1 MWTPW
6 DTCRGLCGGTPTSCG
21 VPSLESCRPSL
32 LTLSELYNGDRQ
44 APGAGKNA
52 TGCMEGGRA
61 APGPREPTFMI
72 ATAIM
77 AADAENMR
85 AGSSMSTAAPTLVW
99 KKPIAAS
106 QPLQGARERGGRQT
120 VRWTRPAVLHR
131 YRAPAGQQG

>member
-1 MWTPW
+1 
-6 DTCRGLCGGTPTSCG
+6 
-21 VPSLESCRPSL
+21 
-32 LTLSELYNGDRQ
+32 
-44 APGAGKNA
+44 
-52 TGCMEGGRA
+52 
-61 APGPREPTFMI
+61 MI

-106 QPLQGARERGGRQT
+106 QPLQGARERGGRQP